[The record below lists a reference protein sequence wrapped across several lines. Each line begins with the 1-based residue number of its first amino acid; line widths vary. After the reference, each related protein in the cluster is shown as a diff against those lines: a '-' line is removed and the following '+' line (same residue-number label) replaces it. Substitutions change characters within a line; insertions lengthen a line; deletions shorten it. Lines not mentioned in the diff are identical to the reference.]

1 MRYRFM
7 YEHTSEFPVGRM
19 CRVLRVSRS
28 GFYAWS
34 VRPQSKRALENARMA
49 ERIRA
54 VHIASRRTYGSPR
67 VHRSLRQD
75 GIICGRNRVARL
87 MKLDGL
93 SAGKKRRFVRTTD
106 SSHSLPIAANVVNQ
120 DFEAP
125 AANRIWASDITYVS
139 TDQGWLYLSV
149 VMDLFSR
156 RIIGWSM
163 AESLVSSLVR
173 DAIEMAALRRDCRG
187 AIFHSDR
194 GCQYASDD
202 VRGLVTNLGMRPSMS
217 RRGNCYDN
225 APVESFFGTLKTELV
240 HSRRYCTRD
249 EARIDIFDYIELFY
263 NRQRLHSSLGYRTPV
278 DFEAAAML

>member
-1 MRYRFM
+1 
-7 YEHTSEFPVGRM
+7 
-19 CRVLRVSRS
+19 
-28 GFYAWS
+28 
-34 VRPQSKRALENARMA
+34 
-49 ERIRA
+49 
-54 VHIASRRTYGSPR
+54 
-67 VHRSLRQD
+67 
-75 GIICGRNRVARL
+75 

-93 SAGKKRRFVRTTD
+93 SARKKRRFVRTTD

-173 DAIEMAALRRDCRG
+173 DAIEMAALRRDCDG
-187 AIFHSDR
+187 VIFHSDR

-202 VRGLVTNLGMRPSMS
+202 VRGLVSNLGMRPSMS

-240 HSRRYCTRD
+240 HSRRYSTPD
-249 EARIDIFDYIELFY
+249 EARIDIFDYIEVFY
-263 NRQRLHSSLGYRTPV
+263 NRQRLHSSLGYQTPV